1 MVLASPPLAT
11 LDGRLARGA
20 RARAAIV
27 DALLALIERGDLRPS
42 AARVA
47 ERAGVS
53 LRSVF
58 QHFSD
63 VESLFA
69 AAAERQAERLAPLAG
84 TVDDGGP
91 LARRL
96 DAFVR
101 QRARLLEAISPVR
114 RAAVLMEPFSREL
127 QGRLGAFRAHKA
139 DEVRRVFASELAR
152 RTPAARRRLLAALV
166 ATASWS
172 TWHAL
177 RQHQGLSQGEARRV
191 LRLMLDIL
199 LRNG

>member
-1 MVLASPPLAT
+1 MALPSTAAQT

-20 RARAAIV
+20 RARAAIA

-69 AAAERQAERLAPLAG
+69 AAASRQAERLEALLAG
-84 TVDDGGP
+84 VPDEGP
-91 LARRL
+91 LAARL

-101 QRARLLEAISPVR
+101 ARTRLLEAISPVR
-114 RAAVLMEPFSREL
+114 RAAILMEPFSSEL
-127 QGRLGAFRAHKA
+127 QGRLGAFRKLKA
-139 DEVRRVFASELAR
+139 DEVRRVFATELAR
-152 RTPAARRRLLAALV
+152 RPPAARRRLLAALV

-172 TWHAL
+172 VWQAL
-177 RQHQGLSQGEARRV
+177 REHQGLSQAEARRV
-191 LRLMLDIL
+191 LRIMLDAL
-199 LRNG
+199 LRA

>member
-1 MVLASPPLAT
+1 MALTSVAPQT

-42 AARVA
+42 AARIA

-63 VESLFA
+63 VDSLFA
-69 AAAERQAERLAPLAG
+69 AAASRQAERLAPLAG
-84 TVDDGGP
+84 DVPDEGP
-91 LARRL
+91 LAARL

-101 QRARLLEAISPVR
+101 KRARLLDAISPVR
-114 RAAVLMEPFSREL
+114 RAAILMEPFSSEL
-127 QGRLGAFRAHKA
+127 QGRLGAFRALKA
-139 DEVRRVFASELAR
+139 DEVRRVFAAELAR
-152 RTPAARRRLLAALV
+152 RPPAVRRRLLAALV
-166 ATASWS
+166 ATASW
-172 TWHAL
+172 TNWQAL
-177 RQHQGLSQGEARRV
+177 RDHQRLSQAEARRV
-191 LRLMLDIL
+191 LRRMLESL
-199 LRNG
+199 LRC